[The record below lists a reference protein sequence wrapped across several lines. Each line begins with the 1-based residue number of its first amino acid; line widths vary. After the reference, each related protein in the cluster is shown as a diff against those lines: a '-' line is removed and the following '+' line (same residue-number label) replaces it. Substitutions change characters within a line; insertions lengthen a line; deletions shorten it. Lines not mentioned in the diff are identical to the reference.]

1 MIFIHH
7 LIPGHHGGRV
17 DRPGHGQQVTLHYL
31 PAPWLCVHNVL
42 DPGQHPV
49 VDLLHGVPHVG
60 GHLTWDHSHEHVAV
74 DVIIVVII
82 IIVIVIIIVI
92 IIVVIGR
99 HVDNR
104 VNSNQDKAE
113 EA

>member
-7 LIPGHHGGRV
+7 LLPGHHGGRV
-17 DRPGHGQQVTLHYL
+17 DRPDHGQQVTFHYL
-31 PAPWLCVHNVL
+31 LTPWLCVHYVL
-42 DPGQHPV
+42 DPGQDPV
-49 VDLLHGVPHVG
+49 VDLLHSVPHVG
-60 GHLTWDHSHEHVAV
+60 GHLAWDHSHEHVAV

-104 VNSNQDKAE
+104 VYSNQYEAEKA
-113 EA
+113 